1 MAALMSGS
9 ARLSLPGAAG
19 RLGRWAVLHLQERR
33 RKRFRTSN
41 VPVAPTGLTVF
52 EDGADAYLNWEDH
65 SGNESGFRVYRN
77 GVLYGT
83 SPAGQPNFDDA
94 GIVTATTYTYFV
106 VAYNAQGDSAP
117 SNKVTV
123 TIGAS

>member
-1 MAALMSGS
+1 MAFFTV
-9 ARLSLPGAAG
+9 P
-19 RLGRWAVLHLQERR
+19 RR
-33 RKRFRTSN
+33 RAS
-41 VPVAPTGLTVF
+41 A
-52 EDGADAYLNWEDH
+52 
-65 SGNESGFRVYRN
+65 
-77 GVLYGT
+77 
-83 SPAGQPNFDDA
+83 NFDDA